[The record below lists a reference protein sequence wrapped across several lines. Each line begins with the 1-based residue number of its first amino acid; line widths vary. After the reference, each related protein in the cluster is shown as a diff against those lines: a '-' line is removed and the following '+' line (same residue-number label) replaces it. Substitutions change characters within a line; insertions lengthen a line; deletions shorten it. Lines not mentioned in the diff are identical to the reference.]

1 MKQPSPRQRDA
12 LALVA
17 DGKFYPDL
25 VKEDDGW
32 HARWRALGADNEWVD
47 EYVRGPSVTVLSED
61 AEDQRY
67 ETLHD
72 AWAMALRSRTGLV
85 RWDDA
90 ECAAFAAELAEWH
103 GGGSEDVE
111 ARRALCFSFHA
122 ANDSGDEAFTLSC
135 PRPKG
140 RTQYRALGQAVSV
153 WGALRGLRSAGKDG
167 RDACPQ
173 ASAGVSEVSAPC
185 GGLRPMG
192 KQTRRAKRAPSRPC
206 LVARL
211 SKAEAEDFI
220 RRGARELADA
230 GYSVSG
236 VDLAATVAAAA
247 EIDGGAADVSR
258 DDEKRSVR
266 LKIKVAGEEVSAEE
280 IRFLLEQNSTLVF
293 FRDRWIEV
301 DRGILREALRALEKS
316 EKTKANP
323 LSFAL
328 GIGAIGRME
337 VEEVLADGGILGL
350 LNRLRQSHDGAANVT
365 RGGVTV
371 EISGFE
377 GTLRDYQ
384 SRGVDWIS
392 FLTDNGFGAL
402 LADDMGLGKTI
413 QTIAWIL
420 RGQGSGVR
428 GQGSG
433 VSSWSSELELESG
446 GESLVGVR
454 GQVGRVLVVA
464 PLTLLSN
471 WRHEFAKFAPSLRVY
486 VHQGDMRHVGSGFK
500 KAAAEADVVVTS
512 YALIVRDHREFAEV
526 EWDGIVLDEAQA
538 IKNPDTHAARAIR
551 ALGVRRRLAL
561 TGTPIENGVADIWSL
576 EEFLN
581 PGLLG
586 DRKSFADRFVKPLA
600 TDPCSAQGKKL
611 RRALE
616 PFVLR
621 RLKSDPAVAGEL
633 GEKREI
639 REYCALAPAERAE
652 YERALAD
659 YRAGERRQGDIFALL
674 TRLKLACDG
683 FDGEAVSGGK
693 VDRLVELVET
703 IFENGESVLI
713 FSQYAKVGEA
723 LRKLL
728 EGRFAQPVAFLH
740 GGLSAAQREEQIALF
755 DGTAGPAAFVLSL
768 RAGGF
773 GLNLTKATH
782 VIHFDRWWNPAVE
795 GQATDRAHRIGQE
808 KTVFVHVFVTEGTV
822 EERVE
827 EILERKE
834 SLAGLLKDGEKL
846 WNAIG
851 LADA

>member
-122 ANDSGDEAFTLSC
+122 ANDSGEDAFTLSC

-140 RTQYRALGQAVSV
+140 RAQYRALGQAVCV
-153 WGALRGLRSAGKDG
+153 WGGLRGLRSDG
-167 RDACPQ
+167 
-173 ASAGVSEVSAPC
+173 ASLS
-185 GGLRPMG
+185 
-192 KQTRRAKRAPSRPC
+192 
-206 LVARL
+206 ARL
-211 SKAEAEDFI
+211 SKGEAEDFI
-220 RRGARELADA
+220 RRGARELVDA

-236 VDLAATVAAAA
+236 VDLAATVAAVA
-247 EIDGGAADVSR
+247 EIDGDAADVSR
-258 DDEKRSVR
+258 ENEKKSVR

-328 GIGAIGRME
+328 GIGAVGRME

-365 RGGVTV
+365 RGGAAV
-371 EISGFE
+371 EIPGFG

-384 SRGVDWIS
+384 SRGVEWIS

-420 RGQGSGVR
+420 RGQESGVR
-428 GQGSG
+428 GQG
-433 VSSWSSELELESG
+433 
-446 GESLVGVR
+446 
-454 GQVGRVLVVA
+454 GRVLVVA

-561 TGTPIENGVADIWSL
+561 TGTPIENGVADIWSI

-683 FDGEAVSGGK
+683 FDGEAVAGGK

-723 LRKLL
+723 LKKML
-728 EGRFAQPVAFLH
+728 ERRFSQPIAFLH

>member
-1 MKQPSPRQRDA
+1 MKQPSPRQLDA
-12 LALVA
+12 LSIVA

-32 HARWRALGADNEWVD
+32 HARWRALGTDNDWVD
-47 EYVRGPSVTVLSED
+47 AYARGPSITPLSED
-61 AEDQRY
+61 AEDQRH

-103 GGGSEDVE
+103 GGGREDVE
-111 ARRALCFSFHA
+111 ARRALCFGFHA
-122 ANDSGDEAFTLSC
+122 ANDSGDSAFTLSC

-140 RTQYRALGQAVSV
+140 RAQYRALGQAVCV
-153 WGALRGLRSAGKDG
+153 WGGLRGLVGDGASLSA
-167 RDACPQ
+167 
-173 ASAGVSEVSAPC
+173 V
-185 GGLRPMG
+185 
-192 KQTRRAKRAPSRPC
+192 
-206 LVARL
+206 L
-211 SKAEAEDFI
+211 SKGEAEDFM

-230 GYSVSG
+230 GYSVAG
-236 VDLAATVAAAA
+236 VDLAATVSAAA
-247 EIDGGAADVSR
+247 EIEGGVADASP
-258 DDEKRSVR
+258 DDMGSVR
-266 LKIKVAGEEVSAEE
+266 LKIKVAGEEVGADE

-328 GIGAIGRME
+328 GIGAVGRME
-337 VEEVLADGGILGL
+337 VEEVLADGGVLGL
-350 LNRLRQSHDGAANVT
+350 LNRLRQSHDGAANMM
-365 RGGVTV
+365 RGDVAA
-371 EISGFE
+371 EIPGFE
-377 GTLRDYQ
+377 GVLRDYQ
-384 SRGVDWIS
+384 SRGVEWIS

-420 RGQGSGVR
+420 RSFAVQEPVR
-428 GQGSG
+428 DAHAGTSAEGAQA
-433 VSSWSSELELESG
+433 SSTIPP
-446 GESLVGVR
+446 
-454 GQVGRVLVVA
+454 VLIIA

-512 YALIVRDHREFAEV
+512 YALIVRDHSEFAEV
-526 EWDGIVLDEAQA
+526 EWGGIVLDEAQA
-538 IKNPDTHAARAIR
+538 IKNPDTHVARAVR

-600 TDPCSAQGKKL
+600 ADPCSAQGKKL

-639 REYCALAPAERAE
+639 REYCALAQAERAD

-659 YRAGERRQGDIFALL
+659 YRAGERRQGDVFALL

-683 FDGEAVSGGK
+683 FDGESVSGGK
-693 VDRLVELVET
+693 ADRLVELVGT
-703 IFENGESVLI
+703 IFENGESVLV
-713 FSQYAKVGEA
+713 FTQYTKVGEA
-723 LRKLL
+723 LGKLL
-728 EGRFAQPVAFLH
+728 AGRFPQPVAFLH
-740 GGLSAAQREEQIALF
+740 GALSAAQREAEIVRF
-755 DGTAGPAAFVLSL
+755 NGTAGPAAFVLSL

-834 SLAGLLKDGEKL
+834 SLAGLLKDGEEL
-846 WNAIG
+846 WKAVGLVNA
-851 LADA
+851 

>member
-1 MKQPSPRQRDA
+1 MKLPSPRQREA
-12 LALVA
+12 LLLVA

-103 GGGSEDVE
+103 GGGREDVE
-111 ARRALCFSFHA
+111 ARRALCFSFNA
-122 ANDSGDEAFTLSC
+122 ANDPGEGAFSLSC

-140 RTQYRALGQAVSV
+140 RAQYRALGQAVSV
-153 WGALRGLRSAGKDG
+153 WGALRGLRSAG
-167 RDACPQ
+167 
-173 ASAGVSEVSAPC
+173 ASLE
-185 GGLRPMG
+185 
-192 KQTRRAKRAPSRPC
+192 
-206 LVARL
+206 ARL
-211 SKAEAEDFI
+211 SKAEAEDFV

-230 GYSVSG
+230 GYSVAG
-236 VDLAATVAAAA
+236 VDLAAAVAAAA
-247 EIDGGAADVSR
+247 EIDGSAADVTR
-258 DDEKRSVR
+258 GDNKKSVR

-301 DRGILREALRALEKS
+301 DRGILREALRALEKAD
-316 EKTKANP
+316 KTKANP

-328 GIGAIGRME
+328 GIGAVGRME
-337 VEEVLADGGILGL
+337 VGEVLADGGILGL
-350 LNRLRQSHDGAANVT
+350 LNRLRQSHDGAANAT
-365 RGGVTV
+365 RGGVAA
-371 EISGFE
+371 EIPGFE
-377 GTLRDYQ
+377 GSLRDYQ
-384 SRGVDWIS
+384 ARGVEWIS

-420 RGQGSGVR
+420 RALAAKATGAAQP
-428 GQGSG
+428 
-433 VSSWSSELELESG
+433 
-446 GESLVGVR
+446 
-454 GQVGRVLVVA
+454 VLVVA

-526 EWDGIVLDEAQA
+526 EWGGIVIDEAQA

-561 TGTPIENGVADIWSL
+561 TGTPIENSVADIWSL

-600 TDPCSAQGKKL
+600 TDPSSAQGKKL

-633 GEKREI
+633 GEKREV

-652 YERALAD
+652 YEGALAD

-683 FDGEAVSGGK
+683 FDGETVSGGK
-693 VDRLVELVET
+693 ADRLVELVET

-723 LRKLL
+723 LKKML
-728 EGRFAQPVAFLH
+728 ERRFAQPIAFLH

-755 DGTAGPAAFVLSL
+755 GGTAGPAAFVLSL

-782 VIHFDRWWNPAVE
+782 VIHYDRWWNPAVE

-827 EILERKE
+827 EILDRKE

-846 WNAIG
+846 WSAIG

>member
-1 MKQPSPRQRDA
+1 MKQPSPRQREA
-12 LALVA
+12 LVLVA

-111 ARRALCFSFHA
+111 ARRALCFSFNA
-122 ANDSGDEAFTLSC
+122 ANDSGEGAFALSC

-140 RTQYRALGQAVSV
+140 RAQYRALGQAVCV
-153 WGALRGLRSAGKDG
+153 WGGLRGLRSDGKDG

-173 ASAGVSEVSAPC
+173 ASAGVSKVSAPC

-192 KQTRRAKRAPSRPC
+192 KQTRRAKRAPSRPY

-211 SKAEAEDFI
+211 SKGEAEDFI

-236 VDLAATVAAAA
+236 VDLAATVAAVA
-247 EIDGGAADVSR
+247 EIDGDAADVSR
-258 DDEKRSVR
+258 DDEKKSVR

-316 EKTKANP
+316 EKTKSNP

-328 GIGAIGRME
+328 GIGAVGRME

-365 RGGVTV
+365 RGGVSA
-371 EISGFE
+371 EIPGFE
-377 GTLRDYQ
+377 GALRDYQ
-384 SRGVDWIS
+384 ARGVEWIS

-420 RGQGSGVR
+420 RGHLGRGRSPSGPRSPRR
-428 GQGSG
+428 GDPTDGCPF
-433 VSSWSSELELESG
+433 
-446 GESLVGVR
+446 
-454 GQVGRVLVVA
+454 LVVA

-600 TDPCSAQGKKL
+600 TDPSSAQGKKL

-633 GEKREI
+633 GEKREV

-652 YERALAD
+652 YEGALAD

-683 FDGEAVSGGK
+683 FDGEAVAGGK
-693 VDRLVELVET
+693 ADRLVELVET
-703 IFENGESVLI
+703 IFENGESVLV
-713 FSQYAKVGEA
+713 FTQYAKVGEA
-723 LRKLL
+723 LKKML
-728 EGRFAQPVAFLH
+728 ERRFAQPVAFLH

-755 DGTAGPAAFVLSL
+755 GGTAGPAAFVLSL

-782 VIHFDRWWNPAVE
+782 VIHYDRWWNPAVE

-827 EILERKE
+827 EILDRKE

-846 WNAIG
+846 WSAIG

>member
-1 MKQPSPRQRDA
+1 MKLPSPRQREA
-12 LALVA
+12 LVLVA

-103 GGGSEDVE
+103 GGGREDVE
-111 ARRALCFSFHA
+111 ARRALCFSFNA
-122 ANDSGDEAFTLSC
+122 ANDPGEGAFSLSC

-140 RTQYRALGQAVSV
+140 RAQYRALGQAVSV
-153 WGALRGLRSAGKDG
+153 WGALRGLRSAG
-167 RDACPQ
+167 
-173 ASAGVSEVSAPC
+173 ASLE
-185 GGLRPMG
+185 
-192 KQTRRAKRAPSRPC
+192 
-206 LVARL
+206 ARL
-211 SKAEAEDFI
+211 SKGEAEDFI

-236 VDLAATVAAAA
+236 VDLAAAVAAAA
-247 EIDGGAADVSR
+247 EIDGSAADVTR
-258 DDEKRSVR
+258 GDKKGVR

-301 DRGILREALRALEKS
+301 DRGILREALRALEKAD
-316 EKTKANP
+316 KTKANP

-328 GIGAIGRME
+328 GIGAVGRME
-337 VEEVLADGGILGL
+337 VGEVLADGGILGL
-350 LNRLRQSHDGAANVT
+350 LNRLRQSHDGAANAT
-365 RGGVTV
+365 RSGVAA
-371 EISGFE
+371 EIPGFE
-377 GTLRDYQ
+377 GSLRDYQ
-384 SRGVDWIS
+384 ARGVEWIS

-420 RGQGSGVR
+420 RALAAKATGAAQP
-428 GQGSG
+428 
-433 VSSWSSELELESG
+433 
-446 GESLVGVR
+446 
-454 GQVGRVLVVA
+454 VLVVA

-512 YALIVRDHREFAEV
+512 YALIVRDHSEFAEV

-561 TGTPIENGVADIWSL
+561 TGTPIENSVADIWSL

-600 TDPCSAQGKKL
+600 TDPSSAQGKKL

-633 GEKREI
+633 GEKREV

-652 YERALAD
+652 YEGALAD

-683 FDGEAVSGGK
+683 FDGETVSGGK
-693 VDRLVELVET
+693 ADRLVELVET

-723 LRKLL
+723 LKKML
-728 EGRFAQPVAFLH
+728 ERRFAQPIAFLH

-755 DGTAGPAAFVLSL
+755 GGTAGPAAFVLSL

-782 VIHFDRWWNPAVE
+782 VIHYDRWWNPAVE

-827 EILERKE
+827 EILDRKE

-846 WNAIG
+846 WSAIG

>member
-1 MKQPSPRQRDA
+1 MKHPSPRQRDA

-122 ANDSGDEAFTLSC
+122 ASDSSENAFTLSC
-135 PRPKG
+135 PPPKG
-140 RTQYRALGQAVSV
+140 RAQYRALGQAVCV
-153 WGALRGLRSAGKDG
+153 WGGLRGLRSDG
-167 RDACPQ
+167 
-173 ASAGVSEVSAPC
+173 ASLSA
-185 GGLRPMG
+185 
-192 KQTRRAKRAPSRPC
+192 T
-206 LVARL
+206 L
-211 SKAEAEDFI
+211 SKGEAEDFI

-236 VDLAATVAAAA
+236 VDLTATVAAVA
-247 EIDGGAADVSR
+247 EIDGDAADVSR
-258 DDEKRSVR
+258 DDEKKSVR

-316 EKTKANP
+316 EKTKSNP

-328 GIGAIGRME
+328 GIGAVGRME

-365 RGGVTV
+365 RGGIAV
-371 EISGFE
+371 EIPGFD

-384 SRGVDWIS
+384 LRGVEWIS

-420 RGQGSGVR
+420 RSFAVQAPVR
-428 GQGSG
+428 DAHAGTSAEGAQAPSTIP
-433 VSSWSSELELESG
+433 L
-446 GESLVGVR
+446 
-454 GQVGRVLVVA
+454 VLVVA

-471 WRHEFAKFAPSLRVY
+471 WRHEFAKFAPTLRVY

-683 FDGEAVSGGK
+683 FDGEAVAGGK

-723 LRKLL
+723 LKKML
-728 EGRFAQPVAFLH
+728 ERRFAQPIAFLH

>member
-61 AEDQRY
+61 AEDQRH

-122 ANDSGDEAFTLSC
+122 ASDSGDEAFSLSC

-140 RTQYRALGQAVSV
+140 RAQYRALGQAVCV
-153 WGALRGLRSAGKDG
+153 WGGLRGLRSDG
-167 RDACPQ
+167 
-173 ASAGVSEVSAPC
+173 ASLSA
-185 GGLRPMG
+185 
-192 KQTRRAKRAPSRPC
+192 A
-206 LVARL
+206 L
-211 SKAEAEDFI
+211 SKGEAEDFI

-258 DDEKRSVR
+258 DDEKKSVR

-301 DRGILREALRALEKS
+301 DRGILREALRALE
-316 EKTKANP
+316 
-323 LSFAL
+323 
-328 GIGAIGRME
+328 

-365 RGGVTV
+365 RGGAAV
-371 EISGFE
+371 EIPGFE

-384 SRGVDWIS
+384 LRGEEWIS

-420 RGQGSGVR
+420 RSK
-428 GQGSG
+428 
-433 VSSWSSELELESG
+433 G
-446 GESLVGVR
+446 GRVLVVAPLTLLSNWR
-454 GQVGRVLVVA
+454 HEFAKPPVLVVA

-723 LRKLL
+723 LKKML
-728 EGRFAQPVAFLH
+728 ERRFAQPIAFLH

-827 EILERKE
+827 EILERKK

>member
-111 ARRALCFSFHA
+111 ARRALCFGFHA
-122 ANDSGDEAFTLSC
+122 ASDSSENAFTLSC

-140 RTQYRALGQAVSV
+140 RAQYRALGQAVSV
-153 WGALRGLRSAGKDG
+153 WGALRGLRSAG
-167 RDACPQ
+167 
-173 ASAGVSEVSAPC
+173 ASLE
-185 GGLRPMG
+185 
-192 KQTRRAKRAPSRPC
+192 
-206 LVARL
+206 ARL
-211 SKAEAEDFI
+211 SKAEAEDFV
-220 RRGARELADA
+220 RRGARELVDA
-230 GYSVSG
+230 GYSVAG
-236 VDLAATVAAAA
+236 VDLAATVAAVA
-247 EIDGGAADVSR
+247 EIDGDAADVSR
-258 DDEKRSVR
+258 DDEKKSVR

-316 EKTKANP
+316 EKTKSNP

-328 GIGAIGRME
+328 GIGAVGRME

-365 RGGVTV
+365 RGGAAV
-371 EISGFE
+371 EIPGFE

-420 RGQGSGVR
+420 RSKG
-428 GQGSG
+428 
-433 VSSWSSELELESG
+433 
-446 GESLVGVR
+446 
-454 GQVGRVLVVA
+454 GRVLVVA

-512 YALIVRDHREFAEV
+512 YALIVRDHREFADV

-600 TDPCSAQGKKL
+600 TDPSSAQGKKL

-633 GEKREI
+633 GEKREV

-652 YERALAD
+652 YEGALAD

-683 FDGEAVSGGK
+683 FDGETVSGGK
-693 VDRLVELVET
+693 ADRLVELVET

-723 LRKLL
+723 LKKML
-728 EGRFAQPVAFLH
+728 ERRFSQPIAFLH

>member
-1 MKQPSPRQRDA
+1 MKLPSPRQREA
-12 LALVA
+12 LLLVA

-103 GGGSEDVE
+103 GGGREDVE
-111 ARRALCFSFHA
+111 ARRALCFSFNA
-122 ANDSGDEAFTLSC
+122 ANDPGEGAFALSC

-140 RTQYRALGQAVSV
+140 RAQYRALGQAVSV
-153 WGALRGLRSAGKDG
+153 WGALRGLRSAG
-167 RDACPQ
+167 
-173 ASAGVSEVSAPC
+173 ASLE
-185 GGLRPMG
+185 
-192 KQTRRAKRAPSRPC
+192 
-206 LVARL
+206 ARL
-211 SKAEAEDFI
+211 SKAEAEDFV

-230 GYSVSG
+230 GYSVAG
-236 VDLAATVAAAA
+236 VDLAAAVAAAA
-247 EIDGGAADVSR
+247 EIDGSAADVTR
-258 DDEKRSVR
+258 GDKKGVR

-301 DRGILREALRALEKS
+301 DRGILREALRALEKAD
-316 EKTKANP
+316 KTKANP

-328 GIGAIGRME
+328 GIGAVGRME
-337 VEEVLADGGILGL
+337 VGEVLADGGILGL

-365 RGGVTV
+365 RGGVAA
-371 EISGFE
+371 EIPGFE
-377 GTLRDYQ
+377 GSLRDYQ
-384 SRGVDWIS
+384 ARGVEWIS

-420 RGQGSGVR
+420 RAFAAKAAGAAQP
-428 GQGSG
+428 
-433 VSSWSSELELESG
+433 
-446 GESLVGVR
+446 
-454 GQVGRVLVVA
+454 VLVVA

-633 GEKREI
+633 GEKREV

-652 YERALAD
+652 YEGALAD

-683 FDGEAVSGGK
+683 FDGETVSGGK
-693 VDRLVELVET
+693 ADRLVELVET
-703 IFENGESVLI
+703 IFENGESVLV
-713 FSQYAKVGEA
+713 FTQYAKVGEA

-755 DGTAGPAAFVLSL
+755 GGTAGPAAFVLSL

-782 VIHFDRWWNPAVE
+782 VIHYDRWWNPAVE

-827 EILERKE
+827 EILDRKE

-846 WNAIG
+846 WSAIG

>member
-1 MKQPSPRQRDA
+1 MKQPSPRQREA
-12 LALVA
+12 LLLVA

-103 GGGSEDVE
+103 GGGREDVE
-111 ARRALCFSFHA
+111 ARRALCFSFNA
-122 ANDSGDEAFTLSC
+122 ANDPGEGAFALSC

-140 RTQYRALGQAVSV
+140 RAQYRALGQAVSV
-153 WGALRGLRSAGKDG
+153 WGALRGLRSAG
-167 RDACPQ
+167 
-173 ASAGVSEVSAPC
+173 ASLE
-185 GGLRPMG
+185 
-192 KQTRRAKRAPSRPC
+192 
-206 LVARL
+206 ARL
-211 SKAEAEDFI
+211 SKGEAEDFI

-230 GYSVSG
+230 GYSVAG
-236 VDLAATVAAAA
+236 VDLAAAVAAAA
-247 EIDGGAADVSR
+247 EIDGSAADVTR
-258 DDEKRSVR
+258 GDKKGVR

-301 DRGILREALRALEKS
+301 DRGILREALRALEKAD
-316 EKTKANP
+316 KTKANP

-328 GIGAIGRME
+328 GIGAVGRME
-337 VEEVLADGGILGL
+337 VGEVLADGGILGL

-365 RGGVTV
+365 RGGVAA
-371 EISGFE
+371 EIPGFE
-377 GTLRDYQ
+377 GALRDYQ
-384 SRGVDWIS
+384 ARGVEWIS

-420 RGQGSGVR
+420 RAFAAKAAGAAQP
-428 GQGSG
+428 
-433 VSSWSSELELESG
+433 
-446 GESLVGVR
+446 
-454 GQVGRVLVVA
+454 VLVVA

-526 EWDGIVLDEAQA
+526 EWGGIVIDEAQA

-561 TGTPIENGVADIWSL
+561 TGTPIENSVADIWSL

-600 TDPCSAQGKKL
+600 TDPSSAQGKKL

-633 GEKREI
+633 GEKREV

-652 YERALAD
+652 YEGALAD

-683 FDGEAVSGGK
+683 FDGETVSGGK
-693 VDRLVELVET
+693 ADRLVELVET
-703 IFENGESVLI
+703 IFENGESVLV
-713 FSQYAKVGEA
+713 FTQYAKVGEA
-723 LRKLL
+723 LKKML
-728 EGRFAQPVAFLH
+728 ERRFAQPIAFLH

-755 DGTAGPAAFVLSL
+755 GGTAGPAAFVLSL

-782 VIHFDRWWNPAVE
+782 VIHYDRWWNPAVE

-827 EILERKE
+827 EILDRKE

-846 WNAIG
+846 WSAIG

>member
-122 ANDSGDEAFTLSC
+122 ASDSSENAFTLSC
-135 PRPKG
+135 SRPKG
-140 RTQYRALGQAVSV
+140 RAQYRALGQAVCV
-153 WGALRGLRSAGKDG
+153 WGGLRSLRSDG
-167 RDACPQ
+167 
-173 ASAGVSEVSAPC
+173 ASLSA
-185 GGLRPMG
+185 
-192 KQTRRAKRAPSRPC
+192 A
-206 LVARL
+206 L
-211 SKAEAEDFI
+211 SKGEAEDFI

-236 VDLAATVAAAA
+236 VDLAVTVAAAA
-247 EIDGGAADVSR
+247 EIDGGAADVPR
-258 DDEKRSVR
+258 DDEKKSVR

-316 EKTKANP
+316 EKTKSNP

-328 GIGAIGRME
+328 GIGAVGRME
-337 VEEVLADGGILGL
+337 VEEVLADGSILGL

-365 RGGVTV
+365 RGGVAA
-371 EISGFE
+371 EIPGFE

-420 RGQGSGVR
+420 RSQGSGVR
-428 GQGSG
+428 SQGLGVRSQESV
-433 VSSWSSELELESG
+433 VSSHGSW
-446 GESLVGVR
+446 VR

-683 FDGEAVSGGK
+683 FDGEAVAGGK

-723 LRKLL
+723 LKKML
-728 EGRFAQPVAFLH
+728 ERRFSQPIAFLH

-846 WNAIG
+846 WNTIG
-851 LADA
+851 LDNA

>member
-1 MKQPSPRQRDA
+1 MKLPSPRQREA
-12 LALVA
+12 LLLVA

-122 ANDSGDEAFTLSC
+122 ASDSGEEAFTLSC

-140 RTQYRALGQAVSV
+140 RAQYRALGQAVCV
-153 WGALRGLRSAGKDG
+153 WGGLRGLRSDG
-167 RDACPQ
+167 
-173 ASAGVSEVSAPC
+173 ASLSA
-185 GGLRPMG
+185 
-192 KQTRRAKRAPSRPC
+192 A
-206 LVARL
+206 L
-211 SKAEAEDFI
+211 SKGEAEDFI

-236 VDLAATVAAAA
+236 VDLAATVAAVA
-247 EIDGGAADVSR
+247 EIDGDAADAPR
-258 DDEKRSVR
+258 DDEKKSVR

-316 EKTKANP
+316 EKTKSNP

-328 GIGAIGRME
+328 GIGAVGRME

-365 RGGVTV
+365 RGGVAT
-371 EISGFE
+371 EIPGFE
-377 GTLRDYQ
+377 GSLRDYQ
-384 SRGVDWIS
+384 ARGVEWIS

-420 RGQGSGVR
+420 RGK
-428 GQGSG
+428 GSG
-433 VSSWSSELELESG
+433 VSSQGSVVVTAPCG
-446 GESLVGVR
+446 GSRPMGKRTRRAERVPR
-454 GQVGRVLVVA
+454 GQVGRALVVA

-600 TDPCSAQGKKL
+600 TDPCSVQGKKL

-659 YRAGERRQGDIFALL
+659 YRVGERRQGDIFALL

-683 FDGEAVSGGK
+683 FDGEAVAGGK

-723 LRKLL
+723 LKKML
-728 EGRFAQPVAFLH
+728 ERRFSQPIAFLH

-851 LADA
+851 LDNA

>member
-1 MKQPSPRQRDA
+1 MRS
-12 LALVA
+12 
-17 DGKFYPDL
+17 DG
-25 VKEDDGW
+25 
-32 HARWRALGADNEWVD
+32 A
-47 EYVRGPSVTVLSED
+47 SLS
-61 AEDQRY
+61 
-67 ETLHD
+67 
-72 AWAMALRSRTGLV
+72 
-85 RWDDA
+85 
-90 ECAAFAAELAEWH
+90 AA
-103 GGGSEDVE
+103 
-111 ARRALCFSFHA
+111 
-122 ANDSGDEAFTLSC
+122 
-135 PRPKG
+135 
-140 RTQYRALGQAVSV
+140 
-153 WGALRGLRSAGKDG
+153 
-167 RDACPQ
+167 
-173 ASAGVSEVSAPC
+173 
-185 GGLRPMG
+185 
-192 KQTRRAKRAPSRPC
+192 
-206 LVARL
+206 L
-211 SKAEAEDFI
+211 SKGEAEDFI

-236 VDLAATVAAAA
+236 VDLAATVAAVA
-247 EIDGGAADVSR
+247 EIDGDAADVSR
-258 DDEKRSVR
+258 DDEKKSVR

-293 FRDRWIEV
+293 FRDCWIEV

-316 EKTKANP
+316 EKTKSNP

-328 GIGAIGRME
+328 GIGAVGRME

-365 RGGVTV
+365 RGGVAV
-371 EISGFE
+371 EIPGFE
-377 GTLRDYQ
+377 GALRDYQ

-420 RGQGSGVR
+420 RGQG
-428 GQGSG
+428 
-433 VSSWSSELELESG
+433 
-446 GESLVGVR
+446 
-454 GQVGRVLVVA
+454 GRVLIVA

-683 FDGEAVSGGK
+683 FDGEAVAGGK

-723 LRKLL
+723 LKKML
-728 EGRFAQPVAFLH
+728 ERRFAQPIAFLH

-851 LADA
+851 LDNA

>member
-103 GGGSEDVE
+103 GGGREDVE

-122 ANDSGDEAFTLSC
+122 ANDSGEEAFSLSC

-140 RTQYRALGQAVSV
+140 RAQYRALGQAVCV
-153 WGALRGLRSAGKDG
+153 WGGLRGLRSDG
-167 RDACPQ
+167 
-173 ASAGVSEVSAPC
+173 ASLE
-185 GGLRPMG
+185 
-192 KQTRRAKRAPSRPC
+192 
-206 LVARL
+206 ARL
-211 SKAEAEDFI
+211 SKAEAEDFV

-230 GYSVSG
+230 GYSVAG
-236 VDLAATVAAAA
+236 VDLAATVAAVA
-247 EIDGGAADVSR
+247 EIDGSAADVPR
-258 DDEKRSVR
+258 DGEKKSVR

-301 DRGILREALRALEKS
+301 DRGILREALRALEKAD
-316 EKTKANP
+316 KTKANP

-328 GIGAIGRME
+328 GIGAVGRME
-337 VEEVLADGGILGL
+337 VGEVLAGGGILGL

-365 RGGVTV
+365 RGGMAA
-371 EISGFE
+371 EIPGFE
-377 GTLRDYQ
+377 GALRDYQ
-384 SRGVDWIS
+384 ARGVEWIS

-420 RGQGSGVR
+420 RAFAAKAAGAAQP
-428 GQGSG
+428 
-433 VSSWSSELELESG
+433 
-446 GESLVGVR
+446 
-454 GQVGRVLVVA
+454 VLVVA

-526 EWDGIVLDEAQA
+526 EWGGIVIDEAQA

-561 TGTPIENGVADIWSL
+561 TGTPIENSVADIWSL

-600 TDPCSAQGKKL
+600 TDPSSAQGKKL

-621 RLKSDPAVAGEL
+621 RESSGRSAKCANTARLRRRSARNTRARLPTTA
-633 GEKREI
+633 RE
-639 REYCALAPAERAE
+639 RGGRA
-652 YERALAD
+652 
-659 YRAGERRQGDIFALL
+659 
-674 TRLKLACDG
+674 T
-683 FDGEAVSGGK
+683 S
-693 VDRLVELVET
+693 
-703 IFENGESVLI
+703 S
-713 FSQYAKVGEA
+713 
-723 LRKLL
+723 
-728 EGRFAQPVAFLH
+728 RF
-740 GGLSAAQREEQIALF
+740 
-755 DGTAGPAAFVLSL
+755 
-768 RAGGF
+768 
-773 GLNLTKATH
+773 
-782 VIHFDRWWNPAVE
+782 
-795 GQATDRAHRIGQE
+795 
-808 KTVFVHVFVTEGTV
+808 
-822 EERVE
+822 
-827 EILERKE
+827 
-834 SLAGLLKDGEKL
+834 
-846 WNAIG
+846 
-851 LADA
+851 

>member
-1 MKQPSPRQRDA
+1 MKQPSPRQREA
-12 LALVA
+12 LLLVA

-122 ANDSGDEAFTLSC
+122 ASDSGDEAFTLTC
-135 PRPKG
+135 PRPRG
-140 RTQYRALGQAVSV
+140 RAQYRALGQAVCV
-153 WGALRGLRSAGKDG
+153 WGGLRSLRSDG
-167 RDACPQ
+167 
-173 ASAGVSEVSAPC
+173 ASLSA
-185 GGLRPMG
+185 
-192 KQTRRAKRAPSRPC
+192 A
-206 LVARL
+206 L
-211 SKAEAEDFI
+211 SKGEAEDFI

-236 VDLAATVAAAA
+236 VDLAATVAAVA
-247 EIDGGAADVSR
+247 EIDGDAADVSR
-258 DDEKRSVR
+258 DDEKKSVR

-316 EKTKANP
+316 EKTKSNP

-328 GIGAIGRME
+328 GIGAVGRME

-365 RGGVTV
+365 RGGAAV
-371 EISGFE
+371 EIPGFE

-413 QTIAWIL
+413 QTIAWMLGERIPRAKRVAEGDAL
-420 RGQGSGVR
+420 AGVGTGNGERGPF
-428 GQGSG
+428 
-433 VSSWSSELELESG
+433 
-446 GESLVGVR
+446 
-454 GQVGRVLVVA
+454 LVVA

-683 FDGEAVSGGK
+683 FDGEAVAGGK

-723 LRKLL
+723 LKKML
-728 EGRFAQPVAFLH
+728 ERRFSQPIAFLH

>member
-103 GGGSEDVE
+103 GGGREDVE

-122 ANDSGDEAFTLSC
+122 ANDSGEEAFSLSC

-140 RTQYRALGQAVSV
+140 RAQYRALGQAVCV
-153 WGALRGLRSAGKDG
+153 WGGLRGLRSDG
-167 RDACPQ
+167 
-173 ASAGVSEVSAPC
+173 ASLE
-185 GGLRPMG
+185 
-192 KQTRRAKRAPSRPC
+192 
-206 LVARL
+206 ARL
-211 SKAEAEDFI
+211 SKAEAEDFV

-230 GYSVSG
+230 GYSVAG
-236 VDLAATVAAAA
+236 VDLAATVAAVA
-247 EIDGGAADVSR
+247 EIDGSAADVPR
-258 DDEKRSVR
+258 DGEKKSVR

-301 DRGILREALRALEKS
+301 DRGILREALRALEKAD
-316 EKTKANP
+316 KTKANP

-328 GIGAIGRME
+328 GIGAVGRME
-337 VEEVLADGGILGL
+337 VGEVLAGGGILGL

-365 RGGVTV
+365 RGGMAA
-371 EISGFE
+371 EIPGFE
-377 GTLRDYQ
+377 GALRDYQ
-384 SRGVDWIS
+384 ARGVEWIS

-420 RGQGSGVR
+420 RAFAAKAAGAAQP
-428 GQGSG
+428 
-433 VSSWSSELELESG
+433 
-446 GESLVGVR
+446 
-454 GQVGRVLVVA
+454 VLVVA

-526 EWDGIVLDEAQA
+526 EWGGIVIDEAQA

-561 TGTPIENGVADIWSL
+561 TGTPIENSVADIWSL

-600 TDPCSAQGKKL
+600 TDPSSAQGKKL

-633 GEKREI
+633 GEKREV

-652 YERALAD
+652 YEGALAD

-683 FDGEAVSGGK
+683 FDGETVSGGK
-693 VDRLVELVET
+693 ADRLVELVET
-703 IFENGESVLI
+703 IFENGESVLV
-713 FSQYAKVGEA
+713 FTQYAKVGEA

-755 DGTAGPAAFVLSL
+755 GGTAGPAAFVLSL

-827 EILERKE
+827 EILDRKE

-846 WNAIG
+846 WSAIG

>member
-111 ARRALCFSFHA
+111 ARRALCFGFHA
-122 ANDSGDEAFTLSC
+122 ASDSSENAFTLSC

-140 RTQYRALGQAVSV
+140 RAQYRALGQAVSV
-153 WGALRGLRSAGKDG
+153 WGALRGLRSAG
-167 RDACPQ
+167 
-173 ASAGVSEVSAPC
+173 ASLE
-185 GGLRPMG
+185 
-192 KQTRRAKRAPSRPC
+192 
-206 LVARL
+206 ARL
-211 SKAEAEDFI
+211 SKAEAEDFV
-220 RRGARELADA
+220 RRGARELVDA
-230 GYSVSG
+230 GYSVAG
-236 VDLAATVAAAA
+236 VDLAATVAAVA
-247 EIDGGAADVSR
+247 EIDGDAADVSR
-258 DDEKRSVR
+258 DDEKKSVR

-316 EKTKANP
+316 EKTKSNP

-328 GIGAIGRME
+328 GIGAVGRME

-365 RGGVTV
+365 RGGAAV
-371 EISGFE
+371 EIPGFE

-420 RGQGSGVR
+420 RSKG
-428 GQGSG
+428 
-433 VSSWSSELELESG
+433 
-446 GESLVGVR
+446 
-454 GQVGRVLVVA
+454 GRVLVVA

-600 TDPCSAQGKKL
+600 TDPSSAQGKKL

-616 PFVLR
+616 PSNTARLR
-621 RLKSDPAVAGEL
+621 RRSARNTRARLPTTA
-633 GEKREI
+633 RE
-639 REYCALAPAERAE
+639 RGGRA
-652 YERALAD
+652 
-659 YRAGERRQGDIFALL
+659 
-674 TRLKLACDG
+674 T
-683 FDGEAVSGGK
+683 S
-693 VDRLVELVET
+693 
-703 IFENGESVLI
+703 S
-713 FSQYAKVGEA
+713 
-723 LRKLL
+723 
-728 EGRFAQPVAFLH
+728 RF
-740 GGLSAAQREEQIALF
+740 
-755 DGTAGPAAFVLSL
+755 
-768 RAGGF
+768 
-773 GLNLTKATH
+773 
-782 VIHFDRWWNPAVE
+782 
-795 GQATDRAHRIGQE
+795 
-808 KTVFVHVFVTEGTV
+808 
-822 EERVE
+822 
-827 EILERKE
+827 
-834 SLAGLLKDGEKL
+834 
-846 WNAIG
+846 
-851 LADA
+851 

>member
-1 MKQPSPRQRDA
+1 MKHPSPRQRDA

-122 ANDSGDEAFTLSC
+122 ASDSSENAFTLSC

-140 RTQYRALGQAVSV
+140 RAQYRALGQAVCV
-153 WGALRGLRSAGKDG
+153 WGGLRGLRSDG
-167 RDACPQ
+167 
-173 ASAGVSEVSAPC
+173 ASLS
-185 GGLRPMG
+185 
-192 KQTRRAKRAPSRPC
+192 
-206 LVARL
+206 VAL
-211 SKAEAEDFI
+211 SKGEAEDFI

-236 VDLAATVAAAA
+236 VDLAATVAAVA
-247 EIDGGAADVSR
+247 EIDGGAADVPR
-258 DDEKRSVR
+258 DDEKKSVR

-316 EKTKANP
+316 EKTKSNP

-328 GIGAIGRME
+328 GIGAVGRME

-365 RGGVTV
+365 RGGAAV
-371 EISGFE
+371 EIPMFQ

-384 SRGVDWIS
+384 SRGVEWIS

-420 RGQGSGVR
+420 MGKGA
-428 GQGSG
+428 
-433 VSSWSSELELESG
+433 
-446 GESLVGVR
+446 
-454 GQVGRVLVVA
+454 RVLIVA

-526 EWDGIVLDEAQA
+526 EWGGIVIDEAQA

-561 TGTPIENGVADIWSL
+561 TGTPIENSVADIWSL

-600 TDPCSAQGKKL
+600 TDPSSAQGKKL

-652 YERALAD
+652 YEGALAD

-683 FDGEAVSGGK
+683 FDGETVSGGK
-693 VDRLVELVET
+693 ADRLVELVET
-703 IFENGESVLI
+703 IFENGESVLV
-713 FSQYAKVGEA
+713 FTQYAKVGEA

-755 DGTAGPAAFVLSL
+755 GGTAGPAAFVLSL

-782 VIHFDRWWNPAVE
+782 VIHYDRWWNPAVE

-827 EILERKE
+827 EILDRKE

-846 WNAIG
+846 WSAIG
-851 LADA
+851 LDNA

>member
-1 MKQPSPRQRDA
+1 MKLPSPRQREA
-12 LALVA
+12 LLLVA

-103 GGGSEDVE
+103 GGGREDVE
-111 ARRALCFSFHA
+111 ARRALCFSFNA
-122 ANDSGDEAFTLSC
+122 ANDPGEGAFALSC

-140 RTQYRALGQAVSV
+140 RAQYRALGQAVSV
-153 WGALRGLRSAGKDG
+153 WGALRGLRSAG
-167 RDACPQ
+167 
-173 ASAGVSEVSAPC
+173 ASLE
-185 GGLRPMG
+185 
-192 KQTRRAKRAPSRPC
+192 
-206 LVARL
+206 ARL
-211 SKAEAEDFI
+211 SKAEAEDFV

-247 EIDGGAADVSR
+247 EIDGSAADVTR
-258 DDEKRSVR
+258 DDKKSVR

-301 DRGILREALRALEKS
+301 DRGILREALRALEKAD
-316 EKTKANP
+316 KTKANP

-328 GIGAIGRME
+328 GIGAVGRME
-337 VEEVLADGGILGL
+337 VGEVLA
-350 LNRLRQSHDGAANVT
+350 
-365 RGGVTV
+365 GVV
-371 EISGFE
+371 AEIPGFE
-377 GTLRDYQ
+377 GSLRDYQ
-384 SRGVDWIS
+384 ARGVEWIS

-420 RGQGSGVR
+420 RSRNRPLRVGATLGEATEPSGASAEGSGVR
-428 GQGSG
+428 GQG
-433 VSSWSSELELESG
+433 V
-446 GESLVGVR
+446 
-454 GQVGRVLVVA
+454 RVLIVA

-500 KAAAEADVVVTS
+500 KAEADVVVTS

-526 EWDGIVLDEAQA
+526 EWGGIVIDEAQA

-561 TGTPIENGVADIWSL
+561 TGTPIENSVADIWSL

-586 DRKSFADRFVKPLA
+586 DRRSFADRFVKPLA
-600 TDPCSAQGKKL
+600 TDPSSAQGKKL

-633 GEKREI
+633 GEKREV

-652 YERALAD
+652 YEGALAD

-683 FDGEAVSGGK
+683 FDGETVSGGK
-693 VDRLVELVET
+693 ADRLVELVET
-703 IFENGESVLI
+703 IFENGESVLV
-713 FSQYAKVGEA
+713 FTQYAKVGEA

-728 EGRFAQPVAFLH
+728 EGRFAQPIAFLH

-755 DGTAGPAAFVLSL
+755 GGTAGPAAFVLSL

-782 VIHFDRWWNPAVE
+782 VIHYDRWWNPAVE

-827 EILERKE
+827 EILDRKE

-846 WNAIG
+846 WSAIG

>member
-103 GGGSEDVE
+103 GGGREDVE

-122 ANDSGDEAFTLSC
+122 ANDSGEEAFSLSC

-140 RTQYRALGQAVSV
+140 RAQYRALGQAVCV
-153 WGALRGLRSAGKDG
+153 WGGLRGLRSDG
-167 RDACPQ
+167 
-173 ASAGVSEVSAPC
+173 ASLE
-185 GGLRPMG
+185 
-192 KQTRRAKRAPSRPC
+192 
-206 LVARL
+206 ARL
-211 SKAEAEDFI
+211 SKAEAEDFV

-230 GYSVSG
+230 GYSVAG
-236 VDLAATVAAAA
+236 VDLAATVAAVA
-247 EIDGGAADVSR
+247 EIDGSAADVPR
-258 DDEKRSVR
+258 DGEKKSVR

-301 DRGILREALRALEKS
+301 DRGILREALRALEKAD
-316 EKTKANP
+316 KTKANP

-328 GIGAIGRME
+328 GIGAVGRME
-337 VEEVLADGGILGL
+337 VGEVLAGGGILGL

-365 RGGVTV
+365 RGGMAA
-371 EISGFE
+371 EIPGFE
-377 GTLRDYQ
+377 GALRDYQ
-384 SRGVDWIS
+384 ARGVEWIS

-420 RGQGSGVR
+420 RAFAAKAAGAAQP
-428 GQGSG
+428 
-433 VSSWSSELELESG
+433 
-446 GESLVGVR
+446 
-454 GQVGRVLVVA
+454 VLVVA

-526 EWDGIVLDEAQA
+526 EWGGIVIDEAQA

-561 TGTPIENGVADIWSL
+561 TGTPIENSVADIWSL

-600 TDPCSAQGKKL
+600 TDPSSAQGKKL

-633 GEKREI
+633 GEKREV

-652 YERALAD
+652 YEGALAD

-683 FDGEAVSGGK
+683 FDGETVSGGK
-693 VDRLVELVET
+693 ADRLVELVET
-703 IFENGESVLI
+703 IFENGESVLV
-713 FSQYAKVGEA
+713 FTQYAKVGEA
-723 LRKLL
+723 LKKML

-755 DGTAGPAAFVLSL
+755 GGTAGPAAFVLSL

-782 VIHFDRWWNPAVE
+782 VIHYDRWWNPAVE
-795 GQATDRAHRIGQE
+795 GQATDRAHRIGQD

-827 EILERKE
+827 EILDRKE

-846 WNAIG
+846 WSAIG

>member
-1 MKQPSPRQRDA
+1 MKLPSPRQREA
-12 LALVA
+12 LLLVA

-103 GGGSEDVE
+103 GGGREDVE
-111 ARRALCFSFHA
+111 ARRALCFSFNA
-122 ANDSGDEAFTLSC
+122 ANDPGEGAFALSC

-140 RTQYRALGQAVSV
+140 RAQYRALGQAVSV
-153 WGALRGLRSAGKDG
+153 WGALRGLRSAG
-167 RDACPQ
+167 
-173 ASAGVSEVSAPC
+173 AS
-185 GGLRPMG
+185 
-192 KQTRRAKRAPSRPC
+192 

-211 SKAEAEDFI
+211 SKAEAEDFV

-236 VDLAATVAAAA
+236 VDLAAAVAAAA
-247 EIDGGAADVSR
+247 EIDGSAADVTR
-258 DDEKRSVR
+258 GDKKGVR

-301 DRGILREALRALEKS
+301 DRGILREALRALEKAD
-316 EKTKANP
+316 KTKANP

-328 GIGAIGRME
+328 GIGAVGRME
-337 VEEVLADGGILGL
+337 VGEVLADGGILGL

-365 RGGVTV
+365 RGGVAA
-371 EISGFE
+371 EIPGFE
-377 GTLRDYQ
+377 GSLRDYQ
-384 SRGVDWIS
+384 ARGVEWIS

-420 RGQGSGVR
+420 RALAAKAADAAQP
-428 GQGSG
+428 
-433 VSSWSSELELESG
+433 
-446 GESLVGVR
+446 
-454 GQVGRVLVVA
+454 VLIVA

-500 KAAAEADVVVTS
+500 KAAAESDVVVTS

-526 EWDGIVLDEAQA
+526 EWGGIVIDEAQA

-561 TGTPIENGVADIWSL
+561 TGTPIENSVADIWSL

-600 TDPCSAQGKKL
+600 TDPSSAQGKKL

-633 GEKREI
+633 GEKREV

-652 YERALAD
+652 YEGALAD

-683 FDGEAVSGGK
+683 FDGETVSGGK
-693 VDRLVELVET
+693 ADRLVELVET
-703 IFENGESVLI
+703 IFENGESVLV
-713 FSQYAKVGEA
+713 FTQYAKVGEA

-755 DGTAGPAAFVLSL
+755 GGTAGPAAFVLSL

-782 VIHFDRWWNPAVE
+782 VIHYDRWWNPAVE

-822 EERVE
+822 EERME
-827 EILERKE
+827 EILDRKE

-846 WNAIG
+846 WSAIG

>member
-1 MKQPSPRQRDA
+1 MKQPSPRQREA
-12 LALVA
+12 LLLVA

-122 ANDSGDEAFTLSC
+122 ASDSSENAFTLSC
-135 PRPKG
+135 SRPKG
-140 RTQYRALGQAVSV
+140 RAQYRALGQAVSV

-173 ASAGVSEVSAPC
+173 ASAGVSE
-185 GGLRPMG
+185 
-192 KQTRRAKRAPSRPC
+192 SRPY

-211 SKAEAEDFI
+211 SKGEAEDFV

-230 GYSVSG
+230 GYSVAG

-247 EIDGGAADVSR
+247 EIDGSAADVTR
-258 DDEKRSVR
+258 GDKKGVR

-316 EKTKANP
+316 EKTKSNP

-328 GIGAIGRME
+328 GIGAVGRME

-365 RGGVTV
+365 RGGVAV
-371 EISGFE
+371 EIPGFE

-433 VSSWSSELELESG
+433 VRSQESG
-446 GESLVGVR
+446 VSSHGSGVR
-454 GQVGRVLVVA
+454 GQAWRVLVVA

-561 TGTPIENGVADIWSL
+561 TGTPIENSVADIWSL

-600 TDPCSAQGKKL
+600 TDPSSAQGKKL

-633 GEKREI
+633 GEKREV

-652 YERALAD
+652 YEGALAD

-683 FDGEAVSGGK
+683 FDGEAVAGGK

-703 IFENGESVLI
+703 IFENGESVLV
-713 FSQYAKVGEA
+713 FTQYAKVGEA

-755 DGTAGPAAFVLSL
+755 GGTAGPAAFVLSL

-782 VIHFDRWWNPAVE
+782 VIHYDRWWNPAVE

-827 EILERKE
+827 EILDRKE

-846 WNAIG
+846 WSTVG

>member
-103 GGGSEDVE
+103 GGGREDVE
-111 ARRALCFSFHA
+111 ARRALCFSFNA
-122 ANDSGDEAFTLSC
+122 ANDPGEGAFALSC

-140 RTQYRALGQAVSV
+140 RAQYRALGQAVSV
-153 WGALRGLRSAGKDG
+153 WGALRGLRSDGGKI
-167 RDACPQ
+167 
-173 ASAGVSEVSAPC
+173 
-185 GGLRPMG
+185 
-192 KQTRRAKRAPSRPC
+192 
-206 LVARL
+206 VARL
-211 SKAEAEDFI
+211 SKGEAEDFV

-230 GYSVSG
+230 GYSVAG

-247 EIDGGAADVSR
+247 EIDGSAADVTR
-258 DDEKRSVR
+258 GDEKKSVR

-301 DRGILREALRALEKS
+301 DRGILREALRAFEKAD
-316 EKTKANP
+316 KTKANP

-328 GIGAIGRME
+328 GIGAVGRME
-337 VEEVLADGGILGL
+337 VGEVLADGGILGL

-365 RGGVTV
+365 RGGVAA
-371 EISGFE
+371 EIPGFE
-377 GTLRDYQ
+377 GSLRDYQ
-384 SRGVDWIS
+384 ARGVEWIS

-420 RGQGSGVR
+420 RALAAKATGAAQP
-428 GQGSG
+428 
-433 VSSWSSELELESG
+433 
-446 GESLVGVR
+446 
-454 GQVGRVLVVA
+454 VLVVA

-512 YALIVRDHREFAEV
+512 YALIVRDHHEFAEV

-561 TGTPIENGVADIWSL
+561 TGTPIENGVEDIWSL

-659 YRAGERRQGDIFALL
+659 YRAGARRQGDIFALL

-683 FDGEAVSGGK
+683 FDGESVAGGK

-723 LRKLL
+723 LKKML
-728 EGRFAQPVAFLH
+728 ERRFAQPIAFLH
-740 GGLSAAQREEQIALF
+740 GGLTAAQREEQIALF

-827 EILERKE
+827 EILDRKE

-851 LADA
+851 LDDA

>member
-1 MKQPSPRQRDA
+1 MKTPSPRQREA

-32 HARWRALGADNEWVD
+32 HARWRASGADNEWVD
-47 EYVRGPSVTVLSED
+47 DYVRGPSVTILSED
-61 AEDQRY
+61 AEDQRH

-111 ARRALCFSFHA
+111 ARRSLCFSFHA
-122 ANDSGDEAFTLSC
+122 ADDPVDGAFTLSC
-135 PRPKG
+135 PRPRG
-140 RTQYRALGQAVSV
+140 RAQYRALGQAVCV
-153 WGALRGLRSAGKDG
+153 WGGLRGLRSDGGK
-167 RDACPQ
+167 
-173 ASAGVSEVSAPC
+173 
-185 GGLRPMG
+185 
-192 KQTRRAKRAPSRPC
+192 

-211 SKAEAEDFI
+211 SKGEAEDFI

-230 GYSVSG
+230 GYSVAG
-236 VDLAATVAAAA
+236 VDIAATIAASA
-247 EIDGGAADVSR
+247 EIDVGAADMHPSIDRLRGSLRSGDMR
-258 DDEKRSVR
+258 DGDRKSVR
-266 LKIKVAGEEVSAEE
+266 LKIKVAGEEVGAEE

-316 EKTKANP
+316 DKTKSNP

-328 GIGAIGRME
+328 GIGAVGRME
-337 VEEVLADGGILGL
+337 VEEVHVGGGILGL
-350 LNRLRQSHDGAANVT
+350 LNRLRQSHDGAANAP
-365 RGGVTV
+365 RGAFAA
-371 EISGFE
+371 EIPGFE

-384 SRGVDWIS
+384 SRGVEWIS

-420 RGQGSGVR
+420 RIPR
-428 GQGSG
+428 G
-433 VSSWSSELELESG
+433 
-446 GESLVGVR
+446 
-454 GQVGRVLVVA
+454 GRPVLVVA

-486 VHQGDMRHVGSGFK
+486 VHQGDARHVGSGFRR
-500 KAAAEADVVVTS
+500 AAGEADVVVTS
-512 YALIVRDHREFAEV
+512 YALLVRDHGEFAEV
-526 EWDGIVLDEAQA
+526 EWSGIVVDEAQA

-551 ALGVRRRLAL
+551 ALGVSRRLAL
-561 TGTPIENGVADIWSL
+561 TGTPIENSVADVWSL

-600 TDPCSAQGKKL
+600 ADPCSAQGRKL

-621 RLKSDPAVAGEL
+621 RLKNDPAVAGEL
-633 GEKREI
+633 GEKREV
-639 REYCALAPAERAE
+639 REYCALAPADRAE

-659 YRAGERRQGDIFALL
+659 YRAGERRQGDVFALL

-683 FDGEAVSGGK
+683 FDGDAVSGGK
-693 VDRLVELVET
+693 ADRIVELVGT
-703 IFENGESVLI
+703 IFENGESVLV
-713 FSQYAKVGEA
+713 FTQYAKVGEA
-723 LRKLL
+723 LKKLL
-728 EGRFAQPVAFLH
+728 ESRFARPVAFLH
-740 GGLSAAQREEQIALF
+740 GGLSAAQREGQIALF
-755 DGTAGPAAFVLSL
+755 DGVDGPAAFVLSL

-782 VIHFDRWWNPAVE
+782 VIHYDRWWNPAVE
-795 GQATDRAHRIGQE
+795 GQATDRAHRIGQD

-827 EILERKE
+827 EILGRKE
-834 SLAGLLKDGEKL
+834 SLAGILKDGEKF
-846 WNAIG
+846 WEAVRFC
-851 LADA
+851 

>member
-122 ANDSGDEAFTLSC
+122 ASDSGENAFTLSC

-140 RTQYRALGQAVSV
+140 RAQYRALGQAVCV
-153 WGALRGLRSAGKDG
+153 WGGLRGLRSDG
-167 RDACPQ
+167 
-173 ASAGVSEVSAPC
+173 ASLSA
-185 GGLRPMG
+185 
-192 KQTRRAKRAPSRPC
+192 A
-206 LVARL
+206 L
-211 SKAEAEDFI
+211 SKGEAEDFI

-236 VDLAATVAAAA
+236 VDLAATVAAVA
-247 EIDGGAADVSR
+247 EIDGDAADVSR
-258 DDEKRSVR
+258 DDEEKSVR

-316 EKTKANP
+316 EKTKSNP

-328 GIGAIGRME
+328 GIGAVGRME

-365 RGGVTV
+365 RGGAAV
-371 EISGFE
+371 EIPGFE

-420 RGQGSGVR
+420 RALAAKATGAAQP
-428 GQGSG
+428 
-433 VSSWSSELELESG
+433 
-446 GESLVGVR
+446 
-454 GQVGRVLVVA
+454 VLVVA

-621 RLKSDPAVAGEL
+621 RLKSDPAVAGGL

-659 YRAGERRQGDIFALL
+659 YLAGERRQGDIFALL

-683 FDGEAVSGGK
+683 FDGEAVAGGK

-723 LRKLL
+723 LKKML
-728 EGRFAQPVAFLH
+728 ERCFTQPIAFLH
-740 GGLSAAQREEQIALF
+740 GGLTVAQREEQIALF

-822 EERVE
+822 EDRVE
-827 EILERKE
+827 EILDRKE

>member
-1 MKQPSPRQRDA
+1 MKQPSPRQREA
-12 LALVA
+12 LLLVA

-103 GGGSEDVE
+103 GGGREDVE
-111 ARRALCFSFHA
+111 ARRALCFSFNA
-122 ANDSGDEAFTLSC
+122 ANDPGEGAFALSC

-140 RTQYRALGQAVSV
+140 RAQYRALGQAVSV
-153 WGALRGLRSAGKDG
+153 WGALRGLRSDG
-167 RDACPQ
+167 
-173 ASAGVSEVSAPC
+173 ASLE
-185 GGLRPMG
+185 
-192 KQTRRAKRAPSRPC
+192 
-206 LVARL
+206 ARL
-211 SKAEAEDFI
+211 SKGEAEDFV

-230 GYSVSG
+230 GYSVAG
-236 VDLAATVAAAA
+236 VDLAAAVAAAA
-247 EIDGGAADVSR
+247 EIDGSAADVTR
-258 DDEKRSVR
+258 GDKKGVR

-301 DRGILREALRALEKS
+301 DRGILREALRALEKAD
-316 EKTKANP
+316 KTKANP

-328 GIGAIGRME
+328 GIGAVGRME
-337 VEEVLADGGILGL
+337 VGEVLADGGILGL
-350 LNRLRQSHDGAANVT
+350 LNRLRQSHDGAANAT
-365 RGGVTV
+365 RGGVAA
-371 EISGFE
+371 EIPGFE
-377 GTLRDYQ
+377 GSLRDYQ
-384 SRGVDWIS
+384 ARGVEWIS

-420 RGQGSGVR
+420 RGHLGRGRSPSGPRSPRR
-428 GQGSG
+428 GDPTDGCPF
-433 VSSWSSELELESG
+433 
-446 GESLVGVR
+446 
-454 GQVGRVLVVA
+454 LVVA

-512 YALIVRDHREFAEV
+512 YALIVRDHREFTEV
-526 EWDGIVLDEAQA
+526 EWGGIVIDEAQA

-561 TGTPIENGVADIWSL
+561 TGTPIENSVADIWSL

-600 TDPCSAQGKKL
+600 TDPSSAQGKKL

-633 GEKREI
+633 GEKREV

-652 YERALAD
+652 YEGALAD

-683 FDGEAVSGGK
+683 FDGETVSGGK
-693 VDRLVELVET
+693 ADRLVELVET
-703 IFENGESVLI
+703 IFENGESVLV
-713 FSQYAKVGEA
+713 FTQYAKVGEA

-728 EGRFAQPVAFLH
+728 ERRFAQPIAFLH

-755 DGTAGPAAFVLSL
+755 GGTAGPAAFVLSL

-782 VIHFDRWWNPAVE
+782 VIHYDRWWNPAVE

-827 EILERKE
+827 EILDRKE

-846 WNAIG
+846 WSAIG

>member
-1 MKQPSPRQRDA
+1 M
-12 LALVA
+12 LVA

-122 ANDSGDEAFTLSC
+122 ASDSGEEAFTLSC

-140 RTQYRALGQAVSV
+140 RAQYRALGQAVCV
-153 WGALRGLRSAGKDG
+153 WGGLRGLRSDG
-167 RDACPQ
+167 
-173 ASAGVSEVSAPC
+173 ASLSA
-185 GGLRPMG
+185 
-192 KQTRRAKRAPSRPC
+192 A
-206 LVARL
+206 L
-211 SKAEAEDFI
+211 SKGEAEDFI

-236 VDLAATVAAAA
+236 VDLAATVAAVA
-247 EIDGGAADVSR
+247 EIDGDAADAPR
-258 DDEKRSVR
+258 DDEKKSVR

-316 EKTKANP
+316 EKTKSNP

-328 GIGAIGRME
+328 GIGAVGRME

-365 RGGVTV
+365 RGGVAV
-371 EISGFE
+371 EIPGFE
-377 GTLRDYQ
+377 GALRDYQ

-420 RGQGSGVR
+420 RGKGSGVVTAPCGGSRPMGKRTRRAERVPR
-428 GQGSG
+428 GQG
-433 VSSWSSELELESG
+433 V
-446 GESLVGVR
+446 
-454 GQVGRVLVVA
+454 RVLIVA

-600 TDPCSAQGKKL
+600 TDPCSVQGKKL

-659 YRAGERRQGDIFALL
+659 YRVGERRQGDIFALL

-683 FDGEAVSGGK
+683 FDGEAVAGGK

-723 LRKLL
+723 LKKML
-728 EGRFAQPVAFLH
+728 ERRFSQPIAFLH

-851 LADA
+851 LDNA

>member
-1 MKQPSPRQRDA
+1 MKLPSPRQREA
-12 LALVA
+12 LLLVA
-17 DGKFYPDL
+17 DGKFYPDF

-103 GGGSEDVE
+103 GGGREDVE
-111 ARRALCFSFHA
+111 ARRALCFSFNA
-122 ANDSGDEAFTLSC
+122 ANDPGEGAFALSC

-140 RTQYRALGQAVSV
+140 RAQYRALGQAVSV
-153 WGALRGLRSAGKDG
+153 WGALRGLRSAG
-167 RDACPQ
+167 
-173 ASAGVSEVSAPC
+173 ASLE
-185 GGLRPMG
+185 
-192 KQTRRAKRAPSRPC
+192 
-206 LVARL
+206 ARL
-211 SKAEAEDFI
+211 SKAEAEDFV

-236 VDLAATVAAAA
+236 VDLAAAVAAAA
-247 EIDGGAADVSR
+247 EIDGSAADVTR
-258 DDEKRSVR
+258 GDKKGVR

-293 FRDRWIEV
+293 SRDRWIEV
-301 DRGILREALRALEKS
+301 DRGILREALRALEKAD
-316 EKTKANP
+316 KTKANP

-328 GIGAIGRME
+328 GIGAVGRME
-337 VEEVLADGGILGL
+337 VGEVLADGGILGL
-350 LNRLRQSHDGAANVT
+350 LNRLRQSHDGAANAT
-365 RGGVTV
+365 RGGVAA
-371 EISGFE
+371 EIPGFE
-377 GTLRDYQ
+377 GSLRDYQ
-384 SRGVDWIS
+384 VRGVEWIS

-420 RGQGSGVR
+420 RALAAKAAGAAQP
-428 GQGSG
+428 
-433 VSSWSSELELESG
+433 
-446 GESLVGVR
+446 
-454 GQVGRVLVVA
+454 VLVVA

-526 EWDGIVLDEAQA
+526 EWGGIVIDEAQA

-561 TGTPIENGVADIWSL
+561 TGTPIENSVADIWSL

-600 TDPCSAQGKKL
+600 TDPSSAQGKKL

-633 GEKREI
+633 GEKREV

-652 YERALAD
+652 YEGALAD

-683 FDGEAVSGGK
+683 FDGETVSGGK
-693 VDRLVELVET
+693 ADRLVELVET
-703 IFENGESVLI
+703 IFENGESVLV
-713 FSQYAKVGEA
+713 FTQYAKVGEA

-728 EGRFAQPVAFLH
+728 EGRFAQPIAFLH

-755 DGTAGPAAFVLSL
+755 GGTAGSAAFVLSL

-782 VIHFDRWWNPAVE
+782 VIHYDRWWNPAVE

-827 EILERKE
+827 EILDRKE

>member
-12 LALVA
+12 LLLVA

-47 EYVRGPSVTVLSED
+47 DYVRGPSVTVLSED
-61 AEDQRY
+61 AEDQRH

-103 GGGSEDVE
+103 GGGREDVE

-122 ANDSGDEAFTLSC
+122 ASDSGDGAFTLSC

-140 RTQYRALGQAVSV
+140 RAQYRALGQAVCV
-153 WGALRGLRSAGKDG
+153 WGALRGLRSAGE
-167 RDACPQ
+167 
-173 ASAGVSEVSAPC
+173 SLE
-185 GGLRPMG
+185 
-192 KQTRRAKRAPSRPC
+192 
-206 LVARL
+206 ARL
-211 SKAEAEDFI
+211 SKAEAEDFV
-220 RRGARELADA
+220 RRGARELVDA
-230 GYSVSG
+230 GYSAEG

-247 EIDGGAADVSR
+247 EIDGSAADATR
-258 DDEKRSVR
+258 DDRRGVR

-301 DRGILREALRALEKS
+301 DRGILREALRALEKAD
-316 EKTKANP
+316 KTKANP

-328 GIGAIGRME
+328 GIGAVGRME

-350 LNRLRQSHDGAANVT
+350 LNRLRQSHDGAANAM
-365 RGGVTV
+365 RGGFAA
-371 EISGFE
+371 EIPGFE
-377 GTLRDYQ
+377 GSLRDYQ
-384 SRGVDWIS
+384 SRGVEWIS

-420 RGQGSGVR
+420 K
-428 GQGSG
+428 
-433 VSSWSSELELESG
+433 
-446 GESLVGVR
+446 
-454 GQVGRVLVVA
+454 GRDAGAVLVVA

-486 VHQGDMRHVGSGFK
+486 VHQGDARHVGSGFK
-500 KAAAEADVVVTS
+500 RAAAEADVVVTS
-512 YALIVRDHREFAEV
+512 YALLVRDHGEFAEV
-526 EWDGIVLDEAQA
+526 EWSGVVLDEAQA

-561 TGTPIENGVADIWSL
+561 TGTPIENSVADIWSL

-611 RRALE
+611 RRALD

-633 GEKREI
+633 GEKREV
-639 REYCALAPAERAE
+639 REYCVLAPSKRAE

-693 VDRLVELVET
+693 ADRLVELVET
-703 IFENGESVLI
+703 IFENGESVLV
-713 FSQYAKVGEA
+713 FTQYAKVGEA
-723 LRKLL
+723 LRKML
-728 EGRFAQPVAFLH
+728 ERRFAQPIAFLH

-755 DGTAGPAAFVLSL
+755 DGTAGSAAFVLSL

-782 VIHFDRWWNPAVE
+782 VIHYDRWWNPAVE

-827 EILERKE
+827 EILDRKE

-846 WNAIG
+846 WSAVG
-851 LADA
+851 LDDA